1 MKILRAN
8 MDSLYG
14 MAGPMRDA
22 SAAMKRGKAF
32 ADRSVREAPVRG
44 FMHLPVG
51 GAAGGLV
58 LTHGAGSNCR
68 APLLVA
74 LAGAFCQAGWAVLR
88 CDLPFRQ
95 QRAQGP
101 PARGSAEQDQ
111 AGLRAAI
118 EAMRRATG
126 VGRVFLGGHSYGG
139 RQASMLAAGEPGLA
153 EALLLLSYPL
163 HPPDRPGVLRTAH
176 FPDLRTPALFV
187 HGTADGFGSPDEM
200 RAALALIPAR
210 TQLLVI
216 PGAGHELVTARNR
229 VELPAM
235 VAKTFAAFVAV

>member
-1 MKILRAN
+1 
-8 MDSLYG
+8 
-14 MAGPMRDA
+14 MRDE
-22 SAAMKRGKAF
+22 SAARKRGKAF
-32 ADRSVREAPVRG
+32 ADRSVRAAPVRG
-44 FMHLPVG
+44 FMHRPVG
-51 GAAGGLV
+51 EAASGLV

-74 LAGAFCQAGWAVLR
+74 LAGAFCEIGWAVLR

-101 PARGSAEQDQ
+101 PARGNAEQDQ

-118 EAMRRATG
+118 DAMRRATG

-163 HPPDRPGVLRTAH
+163 HPPQRPEMVRAAH

-187 HGTADGFGSPDEM
+187 HGTADGFGSPEEM
-200 RAALALIPAR
+200 REALGLIPAR
-210 TQLLVI
+210 TELLVI
-216 PGAGHELVTARNR
+216 PGAGHELLSTRNR
-229 VELPAM
+229 AEMPAV
-235 VAKTFAAFVAV
+235 VAKTFAAFVAG